1 LADYHDSIYKGEAT
15 KGLVKVLLQKAGYAV
30 YPYGYESTLADI
42 REKLQA
48 KDTKNSPTVRRIRS
62 SPDLLVYDDEKR
74 DLVLVEVKMRTSE
87 TPFLEQRRMDMYK
100 EFWNDSILVFVVP
113 MDNVF
118 YAQRICDLECK
129 EKYNPNSDFLKIEE
143 IFTRIKSEDVKH
155 YGREALKLMQRTE
168 NSNAPQ

>member
-1 LADYHDSIYKGEAT
+1 MADYHDSIYKGEAT